1 MKIIHVALLV
11 CLAASLLGF
20 AFAQQSNPVQT
31 SAVPASI
38 QNEPVPVPPA
48 SEKALSYYNSGNI
61 LWVIEILWGM
71 LIPALFLFTGF
82 SAKMRDWAQKIG
94 KKWFFVVGIYFI
106 IFTVISTLI
115 DLPLSYYTEFVRE
128 HAYDLSNQTFGKWAG
143 DTLKSLIV
151 GCIFGFLFIWIP
163 YLLLKKAPKR
173 WWLYVGLG
181 TVPFMF
187 LIMLVE
193 PIWIEPLFNDFGPYE
208 K

>member
-1 MKIIHVALLV
+1 MLCRLTAITVTCTI
-11 CLAASLLGF
+11 
-20 AFAQQSNPVQT
+20 AQQNTPAQSNAAAV
-31 SAVPASI
+31 SA

-48 SEKALSYYNSGNI
+48 SEKALSYYHSGNI
-61 LWVIEILWGM
+61 LWFVEILWGM

-94 KKWFFVVGIYFI
+94 KKWFFIVGIYFI
-106 IFTVISTLI
+106 IFTIISTLI
-115 DLPLSYYTEFVRE
+115 DLPLSYYTEFVRQ

-151 GCIFGFLFIWIP
+151 GCIFGFLFVWIP

-193 PIWIEPLFNDFGPYE
+193 PIWVEPLV
-208 K
+208 